1 METLILITGGTRSG
15 KSSEAERRALA
26 LSSRPTY
33 LATAT
38 VQDEEMA
45 DRVRR
50 HQERRADKWDTIE
63 EPLWLGRLDL
73 SGKVV
78 LVDCLTLW
86 TTNVFFHVGEDV
98 DKALAFI
105 KEQLEELLSHPA
117 TYIFVTNEIG
127 MGGVSGN
134 AMMRKFA
141 DLQGWV
147 NQHVASLSNEV
158 VLMVSGIPLRVK

>member
-1 METLILITGGTRSG
+1 
-15 KSSEAERRALA
+15 
-26 LSSRPTY
+26 
-33 LATAT
+33 
-38 VQDEEMA
+38 MA

-50 HQERRADKWDTIE
+50 HQERRADKWETIE

-105 KEQLEELLSHPA
+105 KEQLKELLSHPA

-127 MGGVSGN
+127 MGGVSSN
-134 AMMRKFA
+134 AMMRKFS

-147 NQHVASLSNEV
+147 NQYVASLSDEV
-158 VLMVSGIPLRVK
+158 VLMVSGIPLKIK